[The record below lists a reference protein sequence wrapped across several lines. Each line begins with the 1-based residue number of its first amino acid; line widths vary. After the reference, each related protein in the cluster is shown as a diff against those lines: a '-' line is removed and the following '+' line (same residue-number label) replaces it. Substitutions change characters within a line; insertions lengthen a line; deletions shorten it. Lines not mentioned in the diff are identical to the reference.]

1 MNGKASY
8 QKIPSARIQTPGN
21 RSVNF
26 HTDEWYGHGQNI
38 RNFWLPLVSVRDQ
51 GSMYVADDGV
61 SQELTQT
68 IKRDKL
74 SIAQANELCAPR
86 CNPLNLDPGTVYMFN
101 ARTIHGTVIS
111 SAETSRVSFDFRMVC
126 DGDGRG
132 LKDESFFVSPG
143 RRISTE
149 KASRR
154 RIGVVYISRPFDKF
168 ESTISQKYQQLI
180 AYRYAA
186 EQKITVLTG
195 ETELNGFDYQPTLWN
210 LIEGTWSNQFN
221 DLIFYSAQLLPAFL
235 EDRMRLYSESN
246 KQKIT
251 IHFVA
256 EDVIWHPGQ
265 NTHSIESLLR
275 SNVTKPTP
283 PQP

>member
-1 MNGKASY
+1 
-8 QKIPSARIQTPGN
+8 
-21 RSVNF
+21 
-26 HTDEWYGHGQNI
+26 
-38 RNFWLPLVSVRDQ
+38 
-51 GSMYVADDGV
+51 
-61 SQELTQT
+61 
-68 IKRDKL
+68 
-74 SIAQANELCAPR
+74 
-86 CNPLNLDPGTVYMFN
+86 
-101 ARTIHGTVIS
+101 
-111 SAETSRVSFDFRMVC
+111 MVC